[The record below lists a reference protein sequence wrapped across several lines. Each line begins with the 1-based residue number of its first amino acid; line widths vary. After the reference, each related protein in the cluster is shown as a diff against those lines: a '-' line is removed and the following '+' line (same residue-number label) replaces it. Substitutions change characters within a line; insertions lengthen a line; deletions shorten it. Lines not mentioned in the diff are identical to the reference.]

1 MTTKAPPPPPEYLS
15 DASSKF
21 WRDVTERFLL
31 EAHELKLL
39 EFACMALD
47 RIEAGREAIAKDGP
61 FIVGQR
67 GRLVAH
73 PATKVIK
80 DSEDSFRLILGKL
93 DLKHVGA

>member
-1 MTTKAPPPPPEYLS
+1 MKAKAPPPAPEYLTT
-15 DASSKF
+15 ASKHF
-21 WRDVTERFLL
+21 WAAVTERYLL

-47 RIEAGREAIAKDGP
+47 RIEAGRQAIATDGA

-93 DLKHVGA
+93 DLKHVGV

>member
-1 MTTKAPPPPPEYLS
+1 M
-15 DASSKF
+15 
-21 WRDVTERFLL
+21 
-31 EAHELKLL
+31 
-39 EFACMALD
+39 
-47 RIEAGREAIAKDGP
+47 GDGA

-80 DSEDSFRLILGKL
+80 DSEDIFRLILGKL

>member
-1 MTTKAPPPPPEYLS
+1 MKKAPPAPPEYLG
-15 DASSKF
+15 DSSKRF
-21 WRDVTERFLL
+21 WEQVCDRYLL
-31 EAHELKLL
+31 EPHELVLL
-39 EFACMALD
+39 TFACQALD
-47 RIEAGREAIAKDGP
+47 RIESGRQAIAKDGA